1 MRGNCKVFS
10 PQLNGTPLRAAPSKT
25 DCPRLS
31 KNKLNDLQKMKS
43 STRAISRLRKNVDVA
58 IPQAPA

>member
-1 MRGNCKVFS
+1 MRGNSLFPPIKWNPAS
-10 PQLNGTPLRAAPSKT
+10 RRSQQT
-25 DCPRLS
+25 DCPRLY
-31 KNKLNDLQKMKS
+31 KNKLYDLQKMKS